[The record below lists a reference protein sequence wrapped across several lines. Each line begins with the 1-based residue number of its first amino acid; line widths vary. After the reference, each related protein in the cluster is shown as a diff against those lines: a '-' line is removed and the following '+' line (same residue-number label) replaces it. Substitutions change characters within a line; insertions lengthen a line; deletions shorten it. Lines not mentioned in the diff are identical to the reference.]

1 MDKVTDFGKNKLL
14 ERLYQLDTCA
24 VSDALDSLQLIG
36 VVTRLHPMWQCG
48 KIAGR
53 VVTVKLGPKGEVQ
66 STRHLG
72 TAAIMSASAGDVIV
86 VENGGRLDVAGW
98 GGLLSTAAKLKGI
111 AGVIVDGACR
121 DIDESREG
129 DFPVFARTAV
139 PTTARG
145 RIVEQSFN
153 EQITVE
159 NVAVTPGD
167 YVLADGSGIAFIP
180 SSRAE
185 EVITKAEAI
194 ADRER
199 EMAKAIMDGISI
211 VDVMGLSYEKL
222 LERKEE

>member
-1 MDKVTDFGKNKLL
+1 MTTDKLV
-14 ERLYQLDTCA
+14 ERLSRLDTCA

-48 KIAGR
+48 RIAGR
-53 VVTVKLGPKGEVQ
+53 AVTVKLGPKGEVQ

-72 TAAIMSASAGDVIV
+72 TAAIMAASEGDIIV

-98 GGLLSTAAKLKGI
+98 GGLLSTAAKRRGI
-111 AGVIVDGACR
+111 EGVIVDGACR

-129 DFPVFARTAV
+129 EFPVFARAAV

-145 RIVEQSFN
+145 RIVEYAYN
-153 EQITVE
+153 EPVTIE

-167 YVLADGSGIAFIP
+167 YVLADGSGIAFVP
-180 SSRAE
+180 ASRAE
-185 EVITKAEAI
+185 EIITKAEAI

-211 VDVMGLSYEKL
+211 VEVMGLSYEKL
-222 LERKEE
+222 LERK